1 MSHTIKF
8 KCQIGT
14 TDPACPLS
22 MEILFNSTRIY
33 QNPHVTT
40 SELVEYDIDDDY
52 QGENVIQ
59 WVMSGKTDEH
69 TIIDDSGNILKDAL
83 LVIDQISLDDI
94 YTTTMVESTAIYN
107 HTSNGHGP
115 SIDDKFYGLMGCNGV
130 LTFKFTTPFYMWM
143 LSNM

>member
-1 MSHTIKF
+1 M
-8 KCQIGT
+8 
-14 TDPACPLS
+14 
-22 MEILFNSTRIY
+22 FNSTRIY
-33 QNPHVTT
+33 QNSHVTT

-69 TIIDDSGNILKDAL
+69 TIINDSGNILKDAL

-130 LTFKFTTPFYMWM
+130 LTFKFTTPFYVWM